1 MTITLNVPDASATQI
16 VDGICT
22 ATGWT
27 AESGKTK
34 AQWAKEKLVAW
45 IKETAKRGL
54 LRSSHTE
61 IAATVDPVSI
71 T

>member
-1 MTITLNVPDASATQI
+1 MTITLDIPDGDAAQL
-16 VDGICT
+16 VEGICS

-27 AESGKTK
+27 VESGTTK
-34 AQWAKEKLVAW
+34 PQWAKEKLVTW

-54 LRSSHTE
+54 LRNSQQLINSTL
-61 IAATVDPVSI
+61 DPIVI